1 MTDPSSVPRQNPT
14 AAYLHIPFCAHHCGY
29 CDFAVTAGRDELI
42 DDYLD
47 ALELELNR
55 LAEPRAVRTIF
66 IGGGTPTYLNLG
78 PIARLLAAVNHWFP
92 GSNREFSIES
102 TPDSLDADK
111 IACLKDH
118 GVTRI
123 SVGIQSFRPDAL
135 AVLDRRHRAEQIPL
149 ATTLVRDAGLELSL
163 DLIFGAPGSTL
174 EGWTSDLHRAID
186 LQPDHVSTYGLTYE
200 TGTPLWKNRK
210 AGRVIPLT
218 DDTEAAM
225 YDAAMTI
232 LPEHGYPQYEVSN
245 FAKPGKR
252 CRHNETYWSNGAHFG
267 FGVGA
272 AAYVDGVRTLNCRN
286 TVDYITRLRE
296 GRSPVFQSEQL
307 VGLDLAGET
316 VTTQLR
322 RIEGIEWSAFREQT
336 GFDLKDW
343 AGEKIAVLSGH
354 GLLTADDRGVRL
366 TRRGFP
372 LTDAIIVELLAAFAT
387 SPTTARRTGTS
398 RSATGQEQ

>member
-1 MTDPSSVPRQNPT
+1 MTDPSSVPGQNPT

-55 LAEPRAVRTIF
+55 LAEPHAVRTIF
-66 IGGGTPTYLNLG
+66 IGGGTPTYLNLRQ
-78 PIARLLAAVNHWFP
+78 IARLLAAVNHWFP
-92 GSNREFSIES
+92 GPDREFSIES

-111 IACLKDH
+111 IACMKDQ

-123 SVGIQSFRPDAL
+123 SVGIQSFRPDSL

-174 EGWTSDLHRAID
+174 EGWKSDLLRAID
-186 LQPDHVSTYGLTYE
+186 LLPDHVSTYGLTYE
-200 TGTPLWKNRK
+200 TGTPLWKHRK

-232 LPEHGYPQYEVSN
+232 LPEHGYEQYEVSN
-245 FAKPGKR
+245 FAKQGKR
-252 CRHNETYWSNGAHFG
+252 CRHNETYWANGAHFG
-267 FGVGA
+267 IGVGA
-272 AAYVDGVRTLNCRN
+272 AAYVQGVRTLNCRN

-296 GRSPVFQSEQL
+296 GRSPVFQREQL
-307 VGLDLAGET
+307 VGIDLAAET

-322 RIEGIEWSAFREQT
+322 RVEGIEWSAFHEQT
-336 GFDLKDW
+336 GFDLKH
-343 AGEKIAVLSGH
+343 GVGGKIADLTGH
-354 GLLTADDRGVRL
+354 GLLTTDDRGVRL

-372 LTDAIIVELLAAFAT
+372 LTDAIIVDLLAAFAT
-387 SPTTARRTGTS
+387 SPTTAARRDTS
-398 RSATGQEQ
+398 P